1 MIYFV
6 YTNFQQRADGAIGH
20 TSTNYTSIEDARM
33 EYHAQ
38 LASQYN
44 PANRANNR
52 WATVQLVEQ
61 TGHVVL
67 TETAAFEEATAVV
80 AE

>member
-6 YTNFQQRADGAIGH
+6 YTNFQQRDGAIGH
-20 TSTNYTSIEDARM
+20 TSTNYANIEDARM

-38 LASQYN
+38 LANQYN
-44 PANRANNR
+44 PANRANNK

-67 TETAAFEEATAVV
+67 TETAAFEEATA
-80 AE
+80 EG

>member
-1 MIYFV
+1 MIYFI
-6 YTNFQQRADGAIGH
+6 YTNFQQRSDDAIGH

-44 PANRANNR
+44 PTNRANNK

-67 TETAAFEEATAVV
+67 TETATFEAVA
-80 AE
+80 AEVSE

>member
-6 YTNFQQRADGAIGH
+6 YANFQQRDGVIGH

-44 PANRANNR
+44 PANRVNNK

-67 TETAAFEEATAVV
+67 TETAAFEEATAEI
-80 AE
+80 AQ

>member
-6 YTNFQQRADGAIGH
+6 NVYFQQTDGAIGH
-20 TSTNYTSIEDARM
+20 TSTNFTDINMARM

-44 PANRANNR
+44 PINSVNNK
-52 WATVQLVEQ
+52 WATVQLIQ
-61 TGHVVL
+61 QNGYIVL
-67 TETAAFEEATAVV
+67 TETATFKQEADK
-80 AE
+80 E

>member
-20 TSTNYTSIEDARM
+20 TSTHFTSIEDARM

-44 PANRANNR
+44 PANRANNK
-52 WATVQLVEQ
+52 WATVQLQEH
-61 TGHVVL
+61 TGHVIAS
-67 TETAAFEEATAVV
+67 ETAAFEDV
-80 AE
+80 AAE

>member
-1 MIYFV
+1 MLYFV
-6 YTNFQQRADGAIGH
+6 YTNFQQRDGAIGH
-20 TSTNYTSIEDARM
+20 TSTNYSSIDDARM

-44 PANRANNR
+44 PANRANNK
-52 WATVQLVEQ
+52 WTTVQLVEQ

-67 TETAAFEEATAVV
+67 TETAAFDEV
-80 AE
+80 AAEG

>member
-6 YTNFQQRADGAIGH
+6 YTNIEQRADGAIGH
-20 TSTNYTSIEDARM
+20 TCTNFTSIEDARM

-38 LASQYN
+38 LAAQYN
-44 PANRANNR
+44 PANRVNNK

-67 TETAAFEEATAVV
+67 TETATFKEVAT
-80 AE
+80 EG

>member
-6 YTNFQQRADGAIGH
+6 YTNFQQRTDGAIGH
-20 TSTNYTSIEDARM
+20 TSTNFTNVEDARM

-38 LASQYN
+38 LAAQYN
-44 PANRANNR
+44 PTNRANNK

-61 TGHVVL
+61 TDYVVL
-67 TETAAFEEATAVV
+67 TETAAFESSS

>member
-6 YTNFQQRADGAIGH
+6 YTNFQQNDGAIGN
-20 TSTNYTSIEDARM
+20 TSANFTNINDARM

-38 LASQYN
+38 LAAQYN
-44 PANRANNR
+44 PVNRKNNK

-61 TGHVVL
+61 TGYVVL
-67 TETAAFEEATAVV
+67 TETATFEQEA
-80 AE
+80 E

>member
-6 YTNFQQRADGAIGH
+6 YTNFQQRDGAIGH

-38 LASQYN
+38 LAAQYN
-44 PANRANNR
+44 PANRVNNK
-52 WATVQLVEQ
+52 WATVQFVEQ
-61 TGHVVL
+61 TGYVVAS
-67 TETAAFEEATAVV
+67 ETASFEEAAAEV

>member
-6 YTNFQQRADGAIGH
+6 YTNFQQRSDGNIGH
-20 TSTNYTSIEDARM
+20 TSTNFTSVEDARM

-38 LASQYN
+38 LAAQYN
-44 PANRANNR
+44 PTNRANNK

-61 TGHVVL
+61 TGYVVL
-67 TETAAFEEATAVV
+67 TETATFEDSA

>member
-6 YTNFQQRADGAIGH
+6 YTNFQQRADSTIGH
-20 TSTNYTSIEDARM
+20 TSANFTNIDDARM

-38 LASQYN
+38 LAAQYN
-44 PANRANNR
+44 PANRANNK

-61 TGHVVL
+61 TGYVIAS
-67 TETAAFEEATAVV
+67 ETAAFEDAAEKV